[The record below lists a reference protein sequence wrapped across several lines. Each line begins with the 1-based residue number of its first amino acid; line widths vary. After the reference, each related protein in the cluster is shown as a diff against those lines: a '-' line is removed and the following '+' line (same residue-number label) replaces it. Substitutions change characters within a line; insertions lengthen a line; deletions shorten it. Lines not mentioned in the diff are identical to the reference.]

1 MGWVWAGLVLV
12 ALLVVALVVVLARRG
27 GAGRGPVGHE
37 RADDGSGGSGV
48 SGGPARVRP
57 GDPRADDDDRSAGA
71 AAPRPGRR
79 EGERAEP
86 TGAASG
92 DGSGPTGELADPYG
106 GRGERSYSNE
116 RLSPEAE
123 RDLAE
128 FERADELFD
137 EQDRR
142 MMGGS
147 ADPLGGSGPGHGSGR
162 GSGPTPDTRNG
173 REPGSARPGE

>member
-1 MGWVWAGLVLV
+1 MTTYLSDLQSSLHAVFGED
-12 ALLVVALVVVLARRG
+12 
-27 GAGRGPVGHE
+27 E
-37 RADDGSGGSGV
+37 RV
-48 SGGPARVRP
+48 FML
-57 GDPRADDDDRSAGA
+57 
-71 AAPRPGRR
+71 
-79 EGERAEP
+79 GE
-86 TGAASG
+86 
-92 DGSGPTGELADPYG
+92 DLADPYG
-106 GRGERSYSNE
+106 GRGERSYSSE

-173 REPGSARPGE
+173 REPGSARTGQ